1 MFSLGVCASD
11 FEYGVPRLE
20 MAAALCYHTQLWAK
34 RNALLSEETL
44 DQQIR
49 EVLHKMIYKIL
60 YLLFKK

>member
-20 MAAALCYHTQLWAK
+20 MAAALCYLWAK